1 MRPFTLDELILLPQ
15 EQALQKH
22 FDGRNW
28 VYLRWLLLVFAP
40 FAVAGT
46 VEFYEERDLA
56 TGVSLVNLVL
66 ISALFLAR
74 NTRFVESNFRSL
86 LIPFVAFQCLAL
98 SLYLEGPANTLFI
111 SALAFPLLAIGFRL
125 RPKEHVLLGFLFFVC
140 AAVTSPLGLGLLWT
154 EAVSLQAMA
163 GVAFANL
170 LSATIAVAVTRS
182 RRRRFLEAWRMLSL
196 RERER
201 SRLRGEIDDA
211 RKIQLSILP
220 RSAPELP
227 WLDLASV
234 SLPAKEVGGDYFD
247 FFKLDGDCLAIV
259 VGDVAGHGVAS
270 GLMLYGVR
278 SCLYMLREDL
288 CTPLPV
294 LARLD
299 RMVREAGPKR
309 MLVTLQVGI
318 VDATERRVTVASAG
332 HPPALHCAAA
342 TGEVTELGS
351 SSLPLGTRLGAEP
364 REQTVGLA
372 PGDLLL
378 FYSDGLPE
386 VLDRHGE
393 HYGAERVAR
402 ALRRAAGAGSARQVR
417 DALLNSVANFK
428 GDVEQPDDLTLVVA
442 RVGW

>member
-1 MRPFTLDELILLPQ
+1 M
-15 EQALQKH
+15 
-22 FDGRNW
+22 
-28 VYLRWLLLVFAP
+28 
-40 FAVAGT
+40 
-46 VEFYEERDLA
+46 
-56 TGVSLVNLVL
+56 
-66 ISALFLAR
+66 
-74 NTRFVESNFRSL
+74 
-86 LIPFVAFQCLAL
+86 
-98 SLYLEGPANTLFI
+98 
-111 SALAFPLLAIGFRL
+111 
-125 RPKEHVLLGFLFFVC
+125 LLGFLFFVC

-163 GVAFANL
+163 GVAFSNL
-170 LSATIAVAVTRS
+170 LSAAIAVAVTRS

-247 FFKLDGDCLAIV
+247 FFKLEGDCLAIV

-278 SCLYMLREDL
+278 SCLYMLREEL
-288 CTPLPV
+288 CAPLPV

-309 MLVTLQVGI
+309 MLVTLQVAI
-318 VDATERRVTVASAG
+318 VDAAERRLTVASAG

-364 REQTVGLA
+364 REQVVGLA

-393 HYGAERVAR
+393 HYGVERVAR
-402 ALRRAAGAGSARQVR
+402 VAAARAERAAPPARCATR
-417 DALLNSVANFK
+417 SSTASPTSRA
-428 GDVEQPDDLTLVVA
+428 TSSS
-442 RVGW
+442 RTT

>member
-1 MRPFTLDELILLPQ
+1 MCPFTLDELILLPQ

-40 FAVAGT
+40 FAAAGT
-46 VEFYEERDLA
+46 FEFYEERNLA
-56 TGVSLVNLVL
+56 TGMSLVNLVL

-86 LIPFVAFQCLAL
+86 MIPFVAFQCLAL

-163 GVAFANL
+163 GVAVANL
-170 LSATIAVAVTRS
+170 LSAAIAVAVTRS

-278 SCLYMLREDL
+278 SCLYMLREEL
-288 CTPLPV
+288 CAPLPV

-318 VDATERRVTVASAG
+318 VDAAERRVTVASAG

-364 REQTVGLA
+364 REQMVGLA

-402 ALRRAAGAGSARQVR
+402 SLRRALNAGSARQVR